1 MASRTCT
8 WSYVYTPQMTHMAIA
23 FKSVTLITKTQA
35 AISAFGSHAV
45 LSSKCMN
52 AVTTLGCH
60 QAVPSAAPPLLTRTA
75 TQGSVI
81 DQLPA
86 RECCT
91 YLSRVVPTLHNCCL
105 ETLIE
110 ERSSSAPK
118 KEKEEG
124 GGGSEITHRLRK
136 KPNVTRCLHVGNT

>member
-1 MASRTCT
+1 MGVASRTCT
-8 WSYVYTPQMTHMAIA
+8 WSYVYTPQMIHMAIA
-23 FKSVTLITKTQA
+23 FKSMTLITKTQA

-52 AVTTLGCH
+52 AVTTLGRH
-60 QAVPSAAPPLLTRTA
+60 QAVPSVAPPLLTRTA

-91 YLSRVVPTLHNCCL
+91 YLSHVLFLPCITAAWRHSLKRDPPQHLTRRKRRVG
-105 ETLIE
+105 
-110 ERSSSAPK
+110 
-118 KEKEEG
+118 EG
-124 GGGSEITHRLRK
+124 VKLLTD
-136 KPNVTRCLHVGNT
+136 